1 MISLYTYWRSTAA
14 YRVRIALN
22 LKGLSYDSIPV
33 DLVKDG
39 GEQHQQTFKKVNP
52 QGLVPALIDDGVV
65 LNQSMAIMEYLE
77 EVYPETSILPQEP
90 HIRARCRGLAQMIV
104 SDIHPLNNL
113 RVLQYL
119 KKSWSQEQVDDWY
132 HNWIHKGFTAIE
144 QMLMERDTRFM
155 SADYPCIDDICL
167 IGQLYNARRFKVPLE
182 TYPLILEIEQRCG
195 EMAAFAD
202 AHPSQQAE
210 AQ

>member
-22 LKGLSYDSIPV
+22 LKGLEYQAIPV

-39 GEQHQQTFKKVNP
+39 GEQHQQAFRDINP
-52 QGLVPALIDDGVV
+52 QGLVPALVVDDVA

-77 EVYPETSILPQEP
+77 EVYPQTPILPKTAVAK
-90 HIRARCRGLAQMIV
+90 ARCRGLAHMVV

-119 KKSWSQEQVDDWY
+119 KKSWAQEQVDTWY
-132 HNWIHKGFTAIE
+132 HHWIHAGFTAIE
-144 QMLMERDTRFM
+144 KLLSDRDTEFM
-155 SADYPCIDDICL
+155 SADHPCIDDICL
-167 IGQLYNARRFKVPLE
+167 IGQLYNAYRFKVPLDD
-182 TYPLILEIEQRCG
+182 YPLILEIEQRCNQLN
-195 EMAAFAD
+195 AFTD
-202 AHPSQQAE
+202 AHPSQQVDV
-210 AQ
+210 Q

>member
-22 LKGLSYDSIPV
+22 LKDISYECIPV

-39 GEQHQQTFKKVNP
+39 GEQHQQAFKEINP
-52 QGLVPALIDDGVV
+52 QGLVPALIDDGAA

-77 EVYPETSILPQEP
+77 EVYPEVPILPQQP
-90 HIRARCRGLAQMIV
+90 HARARCRGLAQMVV

-119 KKSWSQEQVDDWY
+119 KKTWPQEQVDAWY
-132 HNWIHKGFTAIE
+132 HNWIHKGFAAIE
-144 QMLMERDTRFM
+144 QLLTDRNSQFM
-155 SADYPCIDDICL
+155 SADHPCIDDICL
-167 IGQLYNARRFKVPLE
+167 IGQLYNARRFNVPLDA
-182 TYPLILEIEQRCG
+182 YPLILEIEQRCT
-195 EMAAFAD
+195 ELTAFAQ
-202 AHPSQQAE
+202 AHPSQQAD
-210 AQ
+210 AP

>member
-22 LKGLSYDSIPV
+22 LKGLEYDAIPV
-33 DLVKDG
+33 DLVKEG
-39 GEQHQQTFKKVNP
+39 GEQHQQAFREINP
-52 QGLVPALIDDGVV
+52 QGLVPVLTIDDVV
-65 LNQSMAIMEYLE
+65 LNQSMAIMEYLQ
-77 EVYPETSILPQEP
+77 EVYPQPSILPEDAATK
-90 HIRARCRGLAQMIV
+90 ARCRGLAQMVV

-119 KKSWSQEQVDDWY
+119 KKTWSQEQVDAWY
-132 HNWIHKGFTAIE
+132 HHWIHAGFGAIE
-144 QMLMERDTRFM
+144 NMLSERTTEFM

-167 IGQLYNARRFKVPLE
+167 MGQLYNAHRFEVPLDD
-182 TYPLILEIEQRCG
+182 YPLITQLEQRYSDIP
-195 EMAAFAD
+195 AFAD
-202 AHPSQQAE
+202 AHPSKQPD